1 MAVNPE
7 ISSGLPLQSVNRQPP
22 PGSRTETYST
32 PATLGTRL
40 RHCVEQELTI
50 P

>member
-22 PGSRTETYST
+22 PGSRTESYSS
-32 PATLGTRL
+32 PATLGMWL
-40 RHCVEQELTI
+40 RYHVEQELTYS
-50 P
+50 